1 MTTFLAPELALP
13 RYLVPV
19 APRRESDL
27 PTADL
32 EPDPVRPA
40 HARTVFDVLRTAF
53 ADELR
58 GHAVPDDEL
67 IAWLHRRG

>member
-1 MTTFLAPELALP
+1 MTTLVTPELALP
-13 RYLVPV
+13 RYLVPI
-19 APRRESDL
+19 APMRESDP

-32 EPDPVRPA
+32 EPHPVRPA

-58 GHAVPDDEL
+58 GHNVPDDEL
-67 IAWLHRRG
+67 IAWLHRRV